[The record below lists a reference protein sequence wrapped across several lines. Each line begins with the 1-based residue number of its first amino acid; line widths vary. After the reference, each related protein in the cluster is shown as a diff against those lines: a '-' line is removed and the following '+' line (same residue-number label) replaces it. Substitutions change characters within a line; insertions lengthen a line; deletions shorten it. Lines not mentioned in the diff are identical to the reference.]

1 VPNAEIQDYGQNLPE
16 MKMIPYNWLRITSVN
31 IYAKFMV
38 QEMVQEI
45 LSFKTEHSSTRY
57 TQIFKYR

>member
-45 LSFKTEHSSTRY
+45 LSFNGA
-57 TQIFKYR
+57 FKYKVYVNI